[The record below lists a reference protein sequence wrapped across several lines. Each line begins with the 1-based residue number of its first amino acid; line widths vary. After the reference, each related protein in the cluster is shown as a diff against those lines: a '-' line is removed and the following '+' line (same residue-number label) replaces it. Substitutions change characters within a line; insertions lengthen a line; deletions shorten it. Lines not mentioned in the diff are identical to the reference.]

1 MDNKGAIAVVNEV
14 RKAVIGKDICV
25 IKVMASILAGGHVL
39 IEDIPGVGKTTMAN
53 AFTNAM
59 KLTEHRVQ
67 FTPDVMPADI
77 TGFSMYDASTGNFVY
92 REGAA
97 MCNLFLADEINRT
110 SPKTQSALLQVMEE
124 GKVTVDGEDHHV
136 PDPFVVIATQNP
148 IGSAGTQ
155 RLPMS
160 QLDRFM
166 ICISM
171 GYPNIQDEIAI
182 VRGKVEPYQVSPV
195 ITKEELLRMKE
206 EVRTL
211 FIHDALY
218 TYIGRLI
225 QATRE
230 SDLLDLGVSPRGT
243 IAFTSMCRAM
253 AYLKGR
259 EYVLPDD
266 IAGIFPDCVAHRL
279 VLSKK
284 ARISGITAKDVC
296 DNILALVKKPVLS
309 RKN

>member
-1 MDNKGAIAVVNEV
+1 MDNKGAVAVINEV
-14 RKAVIGKDICV
+14 RKSVIGKDVCV
-25 IKVMASILAGGHVL
+25 IKVMAAILAGGHIL

-53 AFTNAM
+53 AFSKAM
-59 KLTEHRVQ
+59 EMSQHRVQ

-77 TGFSMYDASTGNFVY
+77 TGFTMYDAASGKFVY

-124 GKVTVDGEDHHV
+124 SKVTVDGEDHLV

-171 GYPNIQDEIAI
+171 GYPDIQDEIEI
-182 VRGKVEPYQVSPV
+182 VKGKVQPRENVTV
-195 ITKEELLRMKE
+195 ISQNELLRMKA
-206 EVRTL
+206 EVNGM

-218 TYIGRLI
+218 QYIGRLI

-243 IAFTSMCRAM
+243 IAFTRMCKAM

-259 EYVLPDD
+259 DYVLPDD
-266 IAGIFPDCVAHRL
+266 IAGIFPDCIAHRL

-284 ARISGITAKDVC
+284 ARISGITADEIC
-296 DNILALVKKPVLS
+296 QNILAQVKKPVLTK
-309 RKN
+309 KN

>member
-1 MDNKGAIAVVNEV
+1 MDNNGAVAVVNEV
-14 RKAVIGKDICV
+14 RKSVIGKDSCI
-25 IKVMASILAGGHVL
+25 IKVMAAILAGGHVL

-53 AFTNAM
+53 AFSRAM
-59 KLTEHRVQ
+59 ELHQNRVQ

-77 TGFSMYDASTGNFVY
+77 TGFTMYDSASGQFLY

-124 GKVTVDGEDHHV
+124 RKVTVDGEDHIV
-136 PDPFVVIATQNP
+136 PEPFMVIATQNP
-148 IGSAGTQ
+148 LGSAGTQ

-171 GYPNIQDEIAI
+171 GYPNIEDEITI
-182 VRGKVEPYQVSPV
+182 VKGKVHAREAEAV
-195 ITKEELLRMKE
+195 TTGEEIIRMKE
-206 EVRTL
+206 EVKNL
-211 FIHDALY
+211 FVHDALY
-218 TYIGRLI
+218 EYIGGLI
-225 QATRE
+225 EATRE
-230 SDLLDLGVSPRGT
+230 SDLVDLGVSPRGT
-243 IAFTSMCRAM
+243 IAFTSMCKAM

-259 EYVLPDD
+259 DYVLPDD
-266 IAGIFPDCVAHRL
+266 IAGIFTDCVAHRL

-284 ARISGITAKDVC
+284 ARISGVTAQEVC
-296 DNILALVKKPVLS
+296 ADILDSVKKPILS
-309 RKN
+309 RK